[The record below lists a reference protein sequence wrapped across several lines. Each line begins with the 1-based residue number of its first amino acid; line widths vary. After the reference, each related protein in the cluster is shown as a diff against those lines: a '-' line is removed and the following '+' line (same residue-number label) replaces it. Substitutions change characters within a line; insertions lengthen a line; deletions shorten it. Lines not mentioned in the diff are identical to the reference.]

1 MAEIETLLQLAH
13 RPPRRTPRDDD
24 WEEVKEINSYAVF
37 MGYLS
42 MAIRGVGILVVTWTT
57 VVLLGGF
64 VSKLNSDDFW
74 CITVITFMQ
83 AAGVFDLSRSKRL
96 SSIWDSVFGMLSIW
110 TGGENTSG
118 GLWSFVCAVPIF
130 ALVITE
136 ALVYIIVLLPIF
148 ALYISGPYVPI
159 WLAVWRM
166 KHLGYYGNINGDDN
180 KTNLKKAL
188 DVLYALVIAQGVLIY
203 YRTIYALA
211 VGRIVKKV
219 VTKYEFKKWASTS
232 VWGYLKETRI
242 GCSKDPSFT
251 RRRNLITYAADL
263 IKSESADRKLSG
275 ARILDTL
282 IQLQKPG
289 NSIELRERE
298 MLMGQHMLMQQLI
311 IGSADVVMKLLHML
325 SSRCPYDREMRKRAA
340 RIVAHL
346 AGSIHLK
353 QFPGGIECIA
363 SLLGSFDEH
372 LPLEPYQRGWL
383 LDVYEQDHWCGCPQ
397 AARLPPSVTSGLEE
411 DGIAPIDGYKEL
423 VQQGLTILWKLAAA
437 EDNCMIMGSTR
448 GLLNKVMGPLNSD
461 LLHRIDHGEW
471 PLSVVEGSLR
481 VVCQFLMVPAGET
494 SNRLRCEISRNEEA
508 IRTMEGIL
516 RCDRCGP
523 NLKKQVIRILTHLSM
538 GTSRMSTANK
548 ENFTQV
554 LVHMFTNHENSDGSI
569 AELAG
574 EALAR
579 LSLESQIG
587 ATSILKTEEGNG
599 IIGYLMNASLQ
610 TVMNNPLRR
619 SAAEI
624 LENLCV
630 HCTMDDGYLE
640 ELKRLIT
647 HAIPQLLQEIL
658 HRNWIPMAQEM
669 ELCVIAALLSLCVT
683 ACDRF
688 ELQLEAIGNSI
699 GDGTISFP
707 LRLKRMVDG
716 NNHGTPVC
724 LMIVKLTARMIT
736 TMIKDR
742 CSYTAIDMGSLIDS
756 LSTASVTMLDL
767 ESSMV
772 FAKGDHVTN
781 IIRPGNSFVSL
792 VKEARE
798 LLNQVIVV

>member
-13 RPPRRTPRDDD
+13 RPPRRTPRHDD

-42 MAIRGVGILVVTWTT
+42 LAIRGMGILVVTWTT

-83 AAGVFDLSRSKRL
+83 AAGTTSDVFSQSDVTQTC
-96 SSIWDSVFGMLSIW
+96 D
-110 TGGENTSG
+110 
-118 GLWSFVCAVPIF
+118 P
-130 ALVITE
+130 
-136 ALVYIIVLLPIF
+136 LVYIIVLLPIF

-166 KHLGYYGNINGDDN
+166 KHLDYYSNINGDDN
-180 KTNLKKAL
+180 KANLKVAL

-219 VTKYEFKKWASTS
+219 VTKYRFKKWASTS
-232 VWGYLKETRI
+232 VWGYLKETSM

-263 IKSESADRKLSG
+263 IKSESADRNLSG

-282 IQLQKPG
+282 IQLQKPS

-298 MLMGQHMLMQQLI
+298 MLMGQHMLMKQLI
-311 IGSADVVMKLLHML
+311 IGSTDITMKLLHML
-325 SSRCPYDREMRKRAA
+325 NSRCPYDKEMRKRAA

-353 QFPGGIECIA
+353 QFPGGIDCIA
-363 SLLGSFDEH
+363 SLLGSFDEYR
-372 LPLEPYQRGWL
+372 PLEPYQRGWL
-383 LDVYEQDHWCGCPQ
+383 LDVYEQDWCPE

-423 VQQGLTILWKLAAA
+423 VLQGLTMLWKLAAV
-437 EDNCMIMGSTR
+437 EDNCMIMSSTG
-448 GLLNKVMGPLNSD
+448 GLLSKVIGPLSSD
-461 LLHRIDHGEW
+461 LLHRIDHGDW
-471 PLSVVEGSLR
+471 PLSVVDGSLR
-481 VVCQFLMVPAGET
+481 VVRQFLMVPAGET
-494 SNRLRCEISRNEEA
+494 SNRLRCQISRNEEA
-508 IRTMEGIL
+508 IRAMEVIL

-523 NLKKQVIRILTHLSM
+523 KLKKQTIRILTHLSM
-538 GTSRMSTANK
+538 GTSRMSTTSK

-554 LVHMFTNHENSDGSI
+554 LVHMFTNDGNSDGSI

-579 LSLESQIG
+579 LSRESWTG
-587 ATSILKTEEGNG
+587 ATNILKTEEGNAL
-599 IIGYLMNASLQ
+599 IGYLMNASPV
-610 TVMNNPLRR
+610 TDMNNPLRR

-624 LENLCV
+624 LEHLCV
-630 HCTMDDGYLE
+630 HCTMDDGYHE
-640 ELKRLIT
+640 ELKGWIT
-647 HAIPQLLQEIL
+647 HAVPQILQEIL

-669 ELCVIAALLSLCVT
+669 ELCVNAALLSLCLT

-699 GDGTISFP
+699 CDGTINFP
-707 LRLKRMVDG
+707 LRLKTMVDG

-724 LMIVKLTARMIT
+724 LMIVKLTARMVT
-736 TMIKDR
+736 SMIKDR
-742 CSYTAIDMGSLIDS
+742 RRYTESDRRRYTKSDDDMGRLIDS
-756 LSTASVTMLDL
+756 LSTASGIMLDL

-781 IIRPGNSFVSL
+781 TIRPDNSFVSL

-798 LLNQVIVV
+798 LLNQES